1 MKRQQWFTSRKLLS
15 DWPAPNQTAR
25 DNLASLSHQVEAL
38 STHPLQ
44 MMLSRHCVGFMRIHA
59 VKSSK
64 LQGADIWTAED
75 PRGRLIDELAAED
88 LSPLCTED
96 TLEPLGI

>member
-25 DNLASLSHQVEAL
+25 DNLASLSHQVRPL
-38 STHPLQ
+38 SSHPLS
-44 MMLSRHCVGFMRIHA
+44 MMLSRHCVGFIRPHA
-59 VKSSK
+59 VRASRFLGSDVW
-64 LQGADIWTAED
+64 AAED
-75 PRGRLIDELAAED
+75 PVGRIIDELASED
-88 LSPLCTED
+88 LSVICIED